1 MEAMP
6 AQVLVAMEADAQT
19 LERFAKGRLEHSAMA
34 GWSRSPKG
42 RTLQV
47 KGHRAPKTVSE
58 RIRQKLAAIL
68 STVVFG

>member
-47 KGHRAPKTVSE
+47 KGHRVP
-58 RIRQKLAAIL
+58 
-68 STVVFG
+68 